1 MTLDKFLKNELF
13 FLEKKGIKDAKDDAT
28 LIFLKSFDL
37 TLAKYL
43 QIKDLNLL
51 TIESNVKEW
60 DEKISKFNN
69 MIVKRVK
76 HTPIQYI
83 LNEAD
88 FYNEKFYVDEN
99 VLIPRQDTEILV
111 DSVLK
116 ENDLNN
122 KNLLDICTG
131 SGAIGISI
139 AKNSNLNNLVLC
151 DVSQDALNI
160 AIINAKIL
168 NKKNTNIDYL
178 QSDMFNNLDS
188 FLSNKDYKT
197 FDIITINPPYIKT
210 SVIDTLEPEVKD
222 KEPRL
227 ALDGGEDGI
236 KFYRIIFDNIDKYL
250 NDKSKVYMEIGY
262 DEAED
267 IKKLYDNT
275 KFNSFRIIKDLSKND
290 RVIVF
295 NK

>member
-1 MTLDKFLKNELF
+1 MTLDKFLKNGIL

-60 DEKISKFNN
+60 DEKINRFNN

-76 HTPIQYI
+76 HIPIQYI
-83 LNEAD
+83 LNESD

-122 KNLLDICTG
+122 KNLLDLCTG

-139 AKNSNLNNLVLC
+139 AKNSNLNNLVLS
-151 DVSQDALNI
+151 DVSQAALNI
-160 AIINAKIL
+160 TKINAKIL
-168 NKKNTNIDYL
+168 NNKNTNIDFL
-178 QSDMFNNLDS
+178 QSDMFDNLDS

-210 SVIDTLEPEVKD
+210 NVIDTLEPEVKD

-290 RVIVF
+290 RIIVF

>member
-1 MTLDKFLKNELF
+1 MTLDKFLKNGIL

-60 DEKISKFNN
+60 DEKINRFNN

-76 HTPIQYI
+76 HIPIQYI
-83 LNEAD
+83 LNESD

-122 KNLLDICTG
+122 KNLLDLCTG

-139 AKNSNLNNLVLC
+139 AKNSNLNNLVLS
-151 DVSQDALNI
+151 DVSQAALNI
-160 AIINAKIL
+160 TKINAKIL
-168 NKKNTNIDYL
+168 NNKNTNIDFL
-178 QSDMFNNLDS
+178 QSDMFDNLDS

-210 SVIDTLEPEVKD
+210 NVIDTLEPEVKD

-262 DEAED
+262 DESDD

-275 KFNSFRIIKDLSKND
+275 RFNGFRIIKDLSKND

>member
-1 MTLDKFLKNELF
+1 MTLDKFLKNGIL

-83 LNEAD
+83 LNETD

-151 DVSQDALNI
+151 DVSQAALNV
-160 AIINAKIL
+160 AKNNVKLL
-168 NKKNTNIDYL
+168 NGINTNIDFL

-188 FLSNKDYKT
+188 YLSNKDYKT

-275 KFNSFRIIKDLSKND
+275 KFNSFRIIKDLFKND